1 MHLAALRR
9 AFRARPGT
17 SDYAGFAAF
26 LERLDDDEGSWNPLV
41 RIFDRDVTPVV
52 VRHHPAADV
61 DEIASTCV
69 ARAFEIWVP
78 EWRASL
84 RCVARTRQLLA
95 DARPAEAL
103 GVLSRH
109 RRFRGRVAVR
119 ARGLWDAARP
129 SEAIGLLEG
138 TRSARSHFIARG
150 RAEIREAQRK
160 QLRQSRLM
168 SRSCLEVL
176 AGGAAVGRHGLAA
189 ASSQSLCGAEL
200 DGEPGK
206 RGTWRISVLPP
217 AQLSSHELSGRVRRM
232 LGAVEALGPDHAR
245 VFKLLLEGLSQ
256 QSIAKVE
263 GRHPAAISRRVNH
276 LRALCRAQLLD

>member
-1 MHLAALRR
+1 MQQAALRR
-9 AFRARPGT
+9 AFRALPGT

-26 LERLDDDEGSWNPLV
+26 LERLDDDEASWSSLV
-41 RIFDRDVTPVV
+41 RILERDVTPVV
-52 VRHHPAADV
+52 FRHHPAADF
-61 DEIASTCV
+61 DEIASTCT
-69 ARAFEIWVP
+69 ARAFETWVP

-84 RCVARTRQLLA
+84 CCVARTRRLLA
-95 DARPAEAL
+95 DDRPAEAL
-103 GVLSRH
+103 DVLSRH
-109 RRFRGRVAVR
+109 PRFRGRVGAR
-119 ARGLWDAARP
+119 AQSHWEAARV
-129 SEAIGLLEG
+129 SEAIALLEG

-160 QLRQSRLM
+160 QLRQSQLM

-176 AGGAAVGRHGLAA
+176 AGGANVGRYGLAA
-189 ASSQSLCGAEL
+189 AGSQALCGAEL
-200 DGEPGK
+200 DRDPGM
-206 RGTWRISVLPP
+206 RGAWRISAFPP
-217 AQLSSHELSGRVRRM
+217 AQLSSHGLSDRVRRM
-232 LGAVEALGPDHAR
+232 LGAVEALGPDYAR

>member
-1 MHLAALRR
+1 MQLAALRR

-26 LERLDDDEGSWNPLV
+26 LEGLDDDEGSWSSLV
-41 RIFDRDVTPVV
+41 HILERDVVPVV
-52 VRHHPAADV
+52 VRHHPAADF

-69 ARAFEIWVP
+69 ARAFETWVP
-78 EWRASL
+78 EWRDAL
-84 RCVARTRQLLA
+84 RCTVRARRLLSE
-95 DARPAEAL
+95 DRTAEAH
-103 GVLSRH
+103 GALSRH
-109 RRFRGRVAVR
+109 PRVR
-119 ARGLWDAARP
+119 AGVAARAESLWEAACP

-150 RAEIREAQRK
+150 RAEIREEQRK
-160 QLRQSRLM
+160 QLRQSQLM
-168 SRSCLEVL
+168 SRSCLDVL
-176 AGGAAVGRHGLAA
+176 AGGANVGRHGLAA
-189 ASSQSLCGAEL
+189 AGSHALCGAEL
-200 DGEPGK
+200 DREPGM
-206 RGTWRISVLPP
+206 RGAWRISVLPP
-217 AQLSSHELSGRVRRM
+217 AQLSSHELSDRVRRM
-232 LGAVEALGPDHAR
+232 LGAVEALGPDHTR